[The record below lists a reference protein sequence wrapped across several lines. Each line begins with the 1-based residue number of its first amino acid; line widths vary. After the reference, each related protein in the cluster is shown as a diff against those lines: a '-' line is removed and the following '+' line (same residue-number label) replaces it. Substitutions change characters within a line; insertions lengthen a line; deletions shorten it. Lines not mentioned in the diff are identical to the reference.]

1 MPSLFDQLSA
11 HVGGDDPGGITPL
24 DIVDL
29 PSEQRQ
35 IMLSLLREQ
44 AGMAEGVSIEFLNT
58 KFAGKITD
66 IDAVLADLVR
76 DGWLIV
82 LGEKPNLH
90 YRVNLRAKRGSNASF
105 GLWSVLSDRVSK
117 DRPG

>member
-1 MPSLFDQLSA
+1 MPSLFDHLSA

-24 DIVDL
+24 DIADL
-29 PSEQRQ
+29 PADQRQ
-35 IMLSLLREQ
+35 VMLSLLREQ
-44 AGMAEGVSIEFLNT
+44 AGTTDGVAIEFLNT

-66 IDAVLADLVR
+66 IESVLEHLVR

-82 LGEKPNLH
+82 FGEKPNLH

-105 GLWSVLSDRVSK
+105 GLWSVLSDRISK